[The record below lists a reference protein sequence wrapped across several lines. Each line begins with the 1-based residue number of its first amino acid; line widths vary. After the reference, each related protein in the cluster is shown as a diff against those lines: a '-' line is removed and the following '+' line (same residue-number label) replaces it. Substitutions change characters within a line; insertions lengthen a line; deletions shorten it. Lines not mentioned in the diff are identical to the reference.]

1 MNCLWLLIYLF
12 LALSWPVSDRSRIAD
27 NETIIHH
34 IYKTEES
41 SWYVEFWSIIT
52 SVYHVAN
59 SVCWGM
65 QKLNEDAD
73 YKSCILSYV
82 SQQSWKASH
91 YHFSRCLY
99 LYRDQF
105 FFLNFLFN
113 KTFFFN
119 SSAPAKYEMIK
130 LLICFYL
137 SFPHLKYLHIFQ
149 MWISKL
155 VGGLQPLEAITCTKT
170 RCYNKYTHI
179 YNHRTIEWLGLV
191 WSNHLR

>member
-34 IYKTEES
+34 TYKTEES

-105 FFLNFLFN
+105 FFSIFSSIRHFFSTPLPQLRMKWLNCWYAFICLFHILN
-113 KTFFFN
+113 IFT
-119 SSAPAKYEMIK
+119 SSKCEYQNWLEVCNLWK
-130 LLICFYL
+130 LL
-137 SFPHLKYLHIFQ
+137 HVQKQ
-149 MWISKL
+149 D
-155 VGGLQPLEAITCTKT
+155 AII
-170 RCYNKYTHI
+170 NIHI
-179 YNHRTIEWLGLV
+179 YIIIEP
-191 WSNHLR
+191 